1 MPKGHAVHHML
12 AFVFLWGAI
21 DNARLN
27 NFEHDHTT
35 WVKNAV
41 RRTRMHL
48 KSMVK
53 ELEGATDRIMAAR
66 YVKGLAAECFLHWHF
81 GGMPNHDINTT
92 HI

>member
-1 MPKGHAVHHML
+1 
-12 AFVFLWGAI
+12 
-21 DNARLN
+21 
-27 NFEHDHTT
+27 
-35 WVKNAV
+35 
-41 RRTRMHL
+41 L

-92 HI
+92 HV